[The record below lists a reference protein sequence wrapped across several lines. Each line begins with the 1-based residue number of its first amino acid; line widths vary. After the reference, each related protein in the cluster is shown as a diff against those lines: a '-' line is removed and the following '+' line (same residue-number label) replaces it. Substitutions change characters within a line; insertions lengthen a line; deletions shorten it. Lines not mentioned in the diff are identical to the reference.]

1 MEEVPRINLEA
12 RISVDALKTL
22 EKIFQGGIPKMTN
35 AEISK
40 ASGISERTVR
50 NLKYVQARRPDL
62 LRQVFKDEISVA
74 RATMLTRAD
83 PEHWE
88 TVRRTRF

>member
-1 MEEVPRINLEA
+1 MKELPRINLEA
-12 RISVDALKTL
+12 RISVDALKIL
-22 EKIFQGGIPKMTN
+22 EKIFKGGLPRLTN

-40 ASGISERTVR
+40 ESGISERTVR

-62 LRQVFKDEISVA
+62 LAQVFKDEISVA

-83 PEHWE
+83 PEQWE